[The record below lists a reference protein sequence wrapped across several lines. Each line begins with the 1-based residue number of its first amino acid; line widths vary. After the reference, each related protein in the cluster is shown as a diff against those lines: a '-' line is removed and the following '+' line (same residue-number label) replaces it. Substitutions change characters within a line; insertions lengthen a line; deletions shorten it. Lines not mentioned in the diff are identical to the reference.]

1 MTTISAS
8 IDLQLGQYG
17 GLFGRV
23 GIYGWK
29 PDQADLYV
37 FRYPGNT
44 LVQYHDA
51 DYAYEDRGE
60 ASGWG
65 RARTQRVLG
74 TGRERALFKIAP
86 LDTFRGAVCPLH
98 WGTYE
103 MREVAA
109 ARIRAGNG
117 PPPECRRADFTDVV
131 ALANGP
137 PLQRLAFVW
146 AWEARAFAKDAV
158 RSLLRRGIAVKVI
171 TVGALGSDRG
181 TSAGSVRLGGM
192 LGAATGGVLSGEEF
206 IGLPTVPEPI
216 NWWTIAAVTAATVG
230 MVYLVTRK

>member
-171 TVGALGSDRG
+171 TVGLLEAIEARLLAASAWEECLELRRAEC
-181 TSAGSVRLGGM
+181 SAGKSSSDCPPFPNPS
-192 LGAATGGVLSGEEF
+192 TGGRSQL
-206 IGLPTVPEPI
+206 
-216 NWWTIAAVTAATVG
+216 
-230 MVYLVTRK
+230 